1 MILLLIPPGLSN
13 AQTVNENH
21 MEPDLGDIIP
31 ENNTVGP
38 VAIVNELEQGHSIIT
53 DIMLTTSASIVNED
67 YVDEEIFYEATY
79 VDYENEKLVVW
90 LDPAQRY
97 DPVAE
102 DDIQEALGLS
112 IPIEIKYGFFMGEA
126 SPSAATPCPAES
138 DSLACYYWGRYVD
151 RCLPERTTSRCTTY
165 TTLITSYGYAV
176 PTLLDGTVSDFDND
190 GIGDN
195 VDQCITQPETING
208 YHDTDDAQ
216 IQFQSLRPLPP

>member
-112 IPIEIKYGFFMGEA
+112 IPIEIKYGFFMGEGIGHYDSTGGDSGA
-126 SPSAATPCPAES
+126 PITANIDGTDKIIGVHAGLGCVFESMSEHIDINVDELSPYYICS
-138 DSLACYYWGRYVD
+138 DSDRYDQYKLISDWG
-151 RCLPERTTSRCTTY
+151 
-165 TTLITSYGYAV
+165 
-176 PTLLDGTVSDFDND
+176 
-190 GIGDN
+190 N
-195 VDQCITQPETING
+195 VA
-208 YHDTDDAQ
+208 DT
-216 IQFQSLRPLPP
+216 FNLK